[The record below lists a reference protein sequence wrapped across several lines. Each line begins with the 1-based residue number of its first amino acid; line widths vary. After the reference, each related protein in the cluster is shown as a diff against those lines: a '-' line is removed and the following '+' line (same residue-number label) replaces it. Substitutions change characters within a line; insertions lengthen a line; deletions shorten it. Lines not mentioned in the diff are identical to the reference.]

1 MQYIQKQEALPSF
14 HNCVV
19 RCTVATC
26 TYSMHTVVC
35 TYVPYLTCT
44 YGMISYCI
52 IRNYHP
58 VFDCV
63 WRLLYWRMAIYYCL
77 HHLNYIIRRCST
89 VAQYCYGSAT
99 VCYYLI
105 ILLLL

>member
-1 MQYIQKQEALPSF
+1 MYDSPY
-14 HNCVV
+14 V
-19 RCTVATC
+19 CTVQ
-26 TYSMHTVVC
+26 VRND
-35 TYVPYLTCT
+35 
-44 YGMISYCI
+44 I

-105 ILLLL
+105 ILLMLL